1 MFKKIIQNIIKSFL
15 AGMLIG
21 LAGFMFLMAKYKEF
35 DVLPALLFPVGLFL
49 ICTFSLNLYTGKIGF
64 VFDKE
69 KNIKI
74 LDLLIMVIFNF
85 VGALSIGLLFRLMY
99 SQYPMVSLAEAIA
112 KSKFKNLEF
121 VTILLVFIKSTICGM
136 FVYIA
141 VVLFGKSQ
149 NECAKVLGVWI
160 PIFTFAYL
168 GLDHSIANMFYMSA
182 GNYYNVTSFVLI
194 LVAIVGNS
202 VGAILF
208 DLVKRKVL

>member
-1 MFKKIIQNIIKSFL
+1 MLKNIIQNIIKSFL

-21 LAGFMFLMAKYKEF
+21 LAGFMFVITKYSGF
-35 DVLPALLFPVGLFL
+35 QVVPALLFPVGLFL

-64 VFDKE
+64 IFDKE

-85 VGALSIGLLFRLMY
+85 VGAVCIGMLFSFIY
-99 SQYPMVSLAEAIA
+99 AFADNLALN
-112 KSKFKNLEF
+112 KFKDLKF
-121 VTILLVFIKSTICGM
+121 VTIILVFIKSTICGM

-149 NECAKVLGVWI
+149 NEVAKVLGVWI